1 MICLIACGKKKRT
14 YPCRAMDMYIGTL
27 FRARLAFA
35 EMKQYT
41 IYIISAKYGLL
52 RPTDIISPYNKTMNN
67 ASQKEQKAWAFKVIT
82 ALDKVAKTQRGS
94 IITILGGAGY
104 YKYLS
109 RYYRVINPF
118 AHLKQGEQ
126 IKKLKELLYEK
137 K

>member
-1 MICLIACGKKKRT
+1 MICLVACGKKKRT
-14 YPCRAMDMYIGTL
+14 YSCRARDMYIGSM

-52 RPTDIISPYNKTMNN
+52 CLTDIISPYDKTMKN
-67 ASQKEQKAWAFKVIT
+67 ASQREQKAWAFKVIT
-82 ALDKVAKTQRGS
+82 ALDRVAKTERGS
-94 IITILGGAGY
+94 VITILGGAAY
-104 YKYLS
+104 YKYLAK
-109 RYYRVINPF
+109 YYRMINPF

-126 IKKLKELLYEK
+126 IKKLKELLHEK